1 MEWKLKIG
9 DQEHTAR
16 SDDELRQWY
25 REGRVRA
32 DNYVYH
38 PVLQKWMYA
47 RDLEEL
53 RALPQPAPKKKTT
66 AATWGCLIL
75 LILAGIGTY
84 ISSRVGAPTPGES
97 AYAKK
102 QQEEDETRVNVALIG
117 AGTLKKAMRDPESFK
132 LESAIIMDDGYVC
145 YAYRSRNG
153 FGGYTKGSAV
163 VSADMKTF
171 KSSDNE
177 GFRSIW
183 RKHCE
188 DKRGTDVANR
198 LILK

>member
-1 MEWKLKIG
+1 MEWKIRVG
-9 DQEHTAR
+9 DSEFVAR
-16 SDDELRQWY
+16 TDDELKQWY
-25 REGRVRA
+25 REGRIPPES
-32 DNYVYH
+32 YVFH
-38 PVLQKWMYA
+38 PLLQKWSYA

-66 AATWGCLIL
+66 PATWGCLIL
-75 LILAGIGTY
+75 LILAGIGAY
-84 ISSRVGAPTPGES
+84 ISSEVAGPTPEPS
-97 AYAKK
+97 AEAKK
-102 QQEEDETRVNVALIG
+102 QQEEDEKRVNVALIG
-117 AGTLKKAMRDPESFK
+117 AGTLKKAMRDPDSFK

-163 VSADMKTF
+163 LSGDMTTF
-171 KSSDNE
+171 KSSGDE
-177 GFRSIW
+177 GFLAIW
-183 RKHCE
+183 RKHCK